1 MLQRSSSK
9 SSRQMLTI
17 AQEDESSND
26 RLSHTNDSVRSSARP
41 SAENMANELRDR
53 RSRMSQGN
61 RHMDGLTAYCNKR
74 YAFVEKPLFEALV
87 VSLIIANMGVFWL
100 ETDSYSVTTAWPVIN
115 ASFLAFFCLEF
126 LMRMLHRG
134 PELLISSKVRYWYWY
149 DTVVLLAGILDMAA
163 IRNIGDPQDALHHVV
178 GSRRVTRQELQIAR
192 VLSLSRLLRV
202 FRLTRMVPK
211 FEEHFHLIRHLLW
224 NSCWI
229 WVTLLVFHF
238 LGALVLTRVI
248 GHGLMVKDGG
258 DTDDESEAR
267 ALFADLRTSVFT
279 LFRLTTVDDWYEIAM
294 PLTAVHPGWMLF
306 FVCFIVVVWVMLS
319 LLTAVASETIINGS
333 SSKKEAAQNTQ
344 EVMRGQ
350 FIHFMCQEFGK
361 ADADNNGMLSQDEFG
376 ELMNSPDVQKV
387 LHRHGFNAK
396 DVVKMWNTFD
406 VDDSGELSIEELVN
420 GFALLQENLT
430 TMHVTNVGYRLKR
443 LNNTI
448 GEAMGSLEEAITHL
462 GLQQDEALS
471 AALMQKRA
479 PKPR

>member
-1 MLQRSSSK
+1 MLARSSSM

-17 AQEDESSND
+17 AQDDESSND
-26 RLSHTNDSVRSSARP
+26 RINASVRSTRP
-41 SAENMANELRDR
+41 SAESLANEFRDR
-53 RSRMSQGN
+53 QSRVSQGN
-61 RHMDGLTAYCNKR
+61 RHVDTTHCNKR
-74 YAFVEKPLFEALV
+74 YAFVETTPFRNLV
-87 VSLIIANMGVFWL
+87 VSLTIANMGVFWL
-100 ETDSYSVTTAWPVIN
+100 ETDSYSVTSSWPVIN

-134 PELLISSKVRYWYWY
+134 PELLISSNLRYWYWY
-149 DTVVLLAGILDMAA
+149 DAVVLFAGILDIAA
-163 IRNIGDPQDALHHVV
+163 VRKIGDPQDPLHHVE
-178 GSRRVTRQELQIAR
+178 GFRRVTRLELQIAR

-202 FRLTRMVPK
+202 FRLTRMVQK
-211 FEEHFHLIRHLLW
+211 FEEHFHLIGHLLW

-258 DTDDESEAR
+258 NTDDESEAR

-279 LFRLTTVDDWYEIAM
+279 LFRLTTVDDWYDIAM
-294 PLTAVHPGWMLF
+294 PLTAIHPGWMLF

-319 LLTAVASETIINGS
+319 LLTAVASETIINAS
-333 SSKKEAAQNTQ
+333 SSKKEAEAAQST
-344 EVMRGQ
+344 EGEFLR
-350 FIHFMCQEFGK
+350 FMCPEFIK
-361 ADADNNGMLSQDEFG
+361 ADEDANGMLSQDEFG
-376 ELMNSPDVQKV
+376 QLMLNPDVQKM
-387 LHRHGFNAK
+387 LHRHGFNAN
-396 DVVKMWNTFD
+396 DVVKMWDTFD
-406 VDDSGELSIEELVN
+406 VDDSGELSIDELVN

-443 LNNTI
+443 WINTI
-448 GEAMGSLEEAITHL
+448 DESMKSLDEAIKHL

-471 AALMQKRA
+471 AALMQKMA